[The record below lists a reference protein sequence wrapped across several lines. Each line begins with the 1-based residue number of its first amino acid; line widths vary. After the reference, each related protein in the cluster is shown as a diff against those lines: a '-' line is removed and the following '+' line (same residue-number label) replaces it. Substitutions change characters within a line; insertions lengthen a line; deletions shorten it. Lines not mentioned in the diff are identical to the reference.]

1 MIFEKIIKCLPGIT
15 AMSKTKYFKED
26 DNILTEWENYFVGMY
41 FFTVA
46 VQLLSLLSSSPVY

>member
-1 MIFEKIIKCLPGIT
+1 MIFKIITKCLPGIT
-15 AMSKTKYFKED
+15 AMSKTKYFKD
-26 DNILTEWENYFVGMY
+26 DGNILTEWENYFVGMY